1 MYLKLCQFYIFSPF
15 QCDAAVQAAASSKL
29 RTILEQM
36 RHLQEQVDSEENL
49 HLALNLFSGAGLL
62 SQLGCLTYVAVC
74 TVQARNV
81 LEETKRDADLH
92 HAACNFKKIPG
103 KLYYLYKR
111 SSGQT
116 YFSMLSPEVSLLHY
130 GPNLDHERPQAIP
143 FVMPLI
149 LFLKSDSTVRARH
162 YLHVLNFG
170 MSLVQ
175 NGIPKVSKFPKDEP
189 LP

>member
-1 MYLKLCQFYIFSPF
+1 MASSSDNRLAVIQVNCGQFRGQAHLVEGSKPKNPEDLVELAQQIQ

-36 RHLQEQVDSEENL
+36 RHLQE
-49 HLALNLFSGAGLL
+49 
-62 SQLGCLTYVAVC
+62 
-74 TVQARNV
+74 QARNV

-116 YFSMLSPEVSLLHY
+116 YFSMLSPEEWGSTCPHESLGCYKLEFDMTWTLYKDIAKREEDNAMIEKLIKHQFHTALTY
-130 GPNLDHERPQAIP
+130 DGPGQE
-143 FVMPLI
+143 
-149 LFLKSDSTVRARH
+149 S
-162 YLHVLNFG
+162 
-170 MSLVQ
+170 
-175 NGIPKVSKFPKDEP
+175 
-189 LP
+189 